1 MTADSPTKPIR
12 TDGYQQPKSRV
23 FPMVLSAL
31 LATQVFIEDARAETS
46 PRVMLAANLN
56 SSPPSLG
63 ATPKKERLKKER
75 SSNSNAAGRSCW
87 QYKYRQG
94 RWKRTNVCFS
104 GSR

>member
-56 SSPPSLG
+56 SSTSSLG
-63 ATPKKERLKKER
+63 ATPKKEWVKKEK
-75 SSNSNAAGRSCW
+75 SSNSNADRRSCW
-87 QYKYRQG
+87 EYQLKAG
-94 RWKRTNVCFS
+94 RWKRTNVCFT
-104 GSR
+104 GRK